1 MSSLAAFQAVR
12 TIGTVLPAEAL
23 NRAIDLR
30 MPGQSAQDYELTPG
44 MTVNAA
50 VARAWDAA
58 LGAHR
63 AWKIALARLPGNDAA
78 TALTRDKW
86 LLPLLYELGYGR
98 PEALSGG
105 IDLPPGL
112 GETQPKHYPV
122 SHQLSWRAGG
132 PEAEAAVP
140 LHLVGGGVALD
151 NPTPGVTAR
160 APQSMLQDFLN
171 RSHRC
176 LWGMVSNGH
185 AVRLLRDASSLTKQS
200 YVEFDLD
207 DIFDNQRYS
216 EFRLFFLTIHASR
229 ITPIAAE
236 APVTKGSSSPAAS
249 TESAADENALD
260 LAEDSVEAPEAASLT
275 PHSCWLEQWRTVAI
289 ADGTRALDALREGV
303 ARALT
308 HLGTGFVSH
317 PGNSQLT
324 VMLASSPDADKDLHR
339 ALLHI
344 AYRLIVLFVAEDREL
359 LHTAH
364 RDAQAEA
371 LYKDYY
377 STRRLRHLAA
387 TRTGTRHTDLWD
399 AHLIV
404 TDALAGDGLPA
415 LALPGLAATLFDRDA
430 LGVLAGAALPNR
442 SFLAAVRA
450 LAQIVDPK
458 TSVPRPVDYR
468 NLDSEELGGVYE
480 GLLAYTPRYD
490 SAARTFSLD
499 LAAGNDR
506 KKSGS
511 YYTPSE
517 LIALVLD
524 EALEPVIQ
532 DALQGSDREAAL
544 LAITVVDPA
553 VGSGHF
559 VVAAARRIA
568 TALATVRMG
577 DSEPGPQALHTATA
591 DVIER
596 CIYGVDVNDL
606 AIEIAKVALWL
617 EAFDGSR
624 PFPFLD
630 AHLKVGNSLLG
641 TTPALLR
648 QNIPDVAFTAL
659 GDDDKAWTSKL
670 KARNKAERA
679 RNTGQLAIFDSN
691 TLEVETLALTKKARV
706 LEDTPTFTLAQARA
720 RADAWRRLEEDSELA
735 QRKLAAD
742 AWCAAFVQPKSPYH
756 GQGITHDTIQ
766 LIVENPGS
774 VPTAALA
781 TVREMAEHYRF
792 FHWHLEFPG
801 IFTVPDSGASETE
814 STTGW
819 QGGFTCVVGNPPWER
834 VKIQDR
840 EFFASAGRNDIAN
853 AKTAAIRTKMI
864 KALEA
869 EDPAALHKMYRSA
882 LRTSDGTIHLLL
894 HSGRYPLTG
903 RGDVNTYSVFAE
915 TFRMVIAPTGTAGIV
930 TPSGLATDATTAP
943 YFANTIAR
951 RRLLAFYDFENEA
964 KIFAGVHN
972 QLRFA
977 VTAIAGTERNAQ
989 RTRFAFNTR
998 YLADVPQRRF
1008 ELTPEEVLALNPNT
1022 GTLPVF
1028 RTRVDADITLGV
1040 YRRHPILIRDD
1051 ATGSNPWRLSFVRL
1065 FDMANDSGL
1074 FQQPE
1079 DLDSSAFDGWS
1090 YEGETEYLP
1099 LYEAKMLGHFD
1110 HRFSTYKGATQK
1122 QLNKGTLPR
1131 LSNEQHD
1138 DPNVEPQARYWIARP
1153 KVASAL
1159 EGKWEQDW
1167 LLGWRDITK
1176 ADQMRTFISS
1186 ALPTSAVG
1194 HKFPLAFPE
1203 DPAHGPL
1210 LHAVWSSMA
1219 FDYVARQKISGTGMT
1234 YFIVK
1239 QIACPTPGTFAQACG
1254 WQPGCTL
1261 AEWVIPYVLELSYTS
1276 WRLRPYAREMGDD
1289 GPPFRWD
1296 PDRRAL
1302 LQTELDAA
1310 MLHVYG
1316 LTRVEAEHVLD
1327 SFRVVRKYEER
1338 DHGEYR
1344 TRRLVLE
1351 AYDRVAAATSRNG
1364 SGWTSVAGLP
1374 AGRGPRHPHNSRLA
1388 SPERVRR

>member
-1 MSSLAAFQAVR
+1 MTSLAAFQAVR
-12 TIGTVLPAEAL
+12 AIGTVLPADAL
-23 NRAIDLR
+23 SRAIDLR
-30 MPGQSAQDYELTPG
+30 MPGQTTQDYQLTPG

-58 LGAHR
+58 MGAHR
-63 AWKIALARLPGNDAA
+63 AWKTALERLPGSDAA

-98 PEALSGG
+98 PEALSAGL
-105 IDLPPGL
+105 DLPPAL
-112 GETQPKHYPV
+112 GEIQAAHYPV
-122 SHQLSWRAGG
+122 SHYLSWPAKRSDA
-132 PEAEAAVP
+132 EAAAVP

-151 NPTPGVTAR
+151 SPTPGVTAR

-171 RSHRC
+171 RSRHC
-176 LWGMVSNGH
+176 LWGIVSNGH
-185 AVRLLRDASSLTKQS
+185 TVRLLRDASSLTKQS

-207 DIFDNQRYS
+207 DIFDNQRYA

-229 ITPIAAE
+229 ITPIAPE
-236 APVTKGSSSPAAS
+236 APITTGSSRSVAPGE
-249 TESAADENALD
+249 TAADDNTLD
-260 LAEDSVEAPEAASLT
+260 LAEDNAESPEAASLT
-275 PHSCWLEQWRTVAI
+275 PYSCWLEQWRTAAI
-289 ADGTRALDALREGV
+289 ADGTRALDALRDGV
-303 ARALT
+303 AVALT

-317 PGNSQLT
+317 PGNSHLT
-324 VMLASSPDADKDLHR
+324 AMLTASPDADKDLHR

-359 LHTAH
+359 LHTVN
-364 RDAQAEA
+364 RNAQAET
-371 LYKDYY
+371 LYRDYY

-404 TDALAGDGLPA
+404 TDALAGDGLPT

-430 LGVLAGAALPNR
+430 LGVLAGATLPNR

-450 LAQIVDPK
+450 LAQIIDPK
-458 TSVPRPVDYR
+458 TGVSRPVDYR

-490 SAARTFSLD
+490 SAGRTFSLD

-511 YYTPSE
+511 YYTPSD

-524 EALEPVIQ
+524 EALNPVIQ
-532 DALQGSDREAAL
+532 DALRSSDREATL
-544 LAITVVDPA
+544 LAITVIDPA

-568 TALATVRMG
+568 AALAAERTG
-577 DSEPGPQALHTATA
+577 DTEPGPQALRTATA

-596 CIYGVDVNDL
+596 CIYGVDINDL
-606 AIEIAKVALWL
+606 AIEITKVALWL

-648 QNIPDVAFTAL
+648 ENIPDAAFAAI
-659 GDDDKAWTSKL
+659 GDDNKPWTSKL

-679 RNTGQLAIFDSN
+679 RDSGQLAIFD
-691 TLEVETLALTKKARV
+691 TYALEVETLALTKKARV
-706 LEDTPTFTLAQARA
+706 LEETPASTLAQARA
-720 RADAWRRLEEDSELA
+720 RADAWRRLEEDPELA

-742 AWCAAFVQPKSPYH
+742 AWCAAFVQPKSPNH
-756 GQGITHDTIQ
+756 GQGITHGTVEQ
-766 LIVENPGS
+766 IVENPGS
-774 VPTAALA
+774 AAAAVLA
-781 TVREMAEHYRF
+781 TVRAMAEHYRF

-801 IFTVPDSGASETE
+801 IFTVSHPDDSRTET
-814 STTGW
+814 TTGW

-834 VKIQDR
+834 VKIQDK
-840 EFFASAGRNDIAN
+840 EFFASVGRSDIAD
-853 AKTAAIRTKMI
+853 AKTAAIRNKMI
-864 KALEA
+864 KALTD
-869 EDPAALHKMYRSA
+869 EDPPTLQEMYRSA
-882 LRTSDGTIHLLL
+882 LRKSDGTIHLLL

-915 TFRMVIAPTGTAGIV
+915 TFRMVTAPNGASGVV

-943 YFANTIAR
+943 YFASTIAQ

-977 VTAIAGTERNAQ
+977 VTVIAGTERHSQ

-1008 ELTPEEVLALNPNT
+1008 ELTSEEVLALNPNT

-1028 RTRVDADITLGV
+1028 RTRLDADITLSV
-1040 YRRHPILIRDD
+1040 YRRHPVLMLDGV
-1051 ATGSNPWRLSFVRL
+1051 AGANPWRLSFATL
-1065 FDMANDSGL
+1065 FHMANDSAL
-1074 FQQPE
+1074 FQQPS
-1079 DLDSSAFDGWS
+1079 DLDSREFDGWS

-1099 LYEAKMLGHFD
+1099 LYEAKLLGHFD
-1110 HRFSTYKGATQK
+1110 HRFSTYKGASQK

-1131 LSNEQHD
+1131 ISAEQHD
-1138 DPNVEPQARYWIARP
+1138 NPNVEALARYWIERP
-1153 KVASAL
+1153 KVTTAL
-1159 EGKWEQDW
+1159 NGRWDRDW

-1176 ADQMRTFISS
+1176 ADQMRTFIPSV
-1186 ALPTSAVG
+1186 LPASAVG

-1203 DPAHGPL
+1203 NPAHGPL

-1239 QIACPTPGTFAQACG
+1239 QIACPTPDIFTQSSG
-1254 WQPGCTL
+1254 WQSGLTL
-1261 AEWVIPYVLELSYTS
+1261 AEWVLPYVLELSYTS
-1276 WRLRPYAREMGDD
+1276 WRLQPYALEIGDD

-1302 LQTELDAA
+1302 LQAELDAA
-1310 MLHVYG
+1310 MLHVYD
-1316 LTRVEAEHVLD
+1316 LTRAESEHVLD

-1338 DHGEYR
+1338 DYGEYR
-1344 TRRLVLE
+1344 TRRIVLE
-1351 AYDRVAAATSRNG
+1351 AYDRMTAATARGG
-1364 SGWTSVAGLP
+1364 SGWTTFAGSP
-1374 AGRGPRHPHNSRLA
+1374 AGKGPRHTLESAQGHPA
-1388 SPERVRR
+1388 G